1 MQVVIESGSRSWV
14 QEVAVDAPVSIG
26 RALGNV
32 IVLEDTDASRE
43 HCVIER
49 DDEAQHWLRDLESR
63 NGTRLNGRFV
73 KKALLRPGDRIEIGA
88 TAVTFTG
95 VGAAAG
101 QQAVALDEE
110 LRARVREPRGSL
122 GTDALTGLSSFPA
135 LVQALREELAEPGSP
150 LVLIKLDID
159 YLGLINDMFGLRVGD
174 DVIRHAALILQKV
187 SAEHPGRQLLC
198 AREGGGKF
206 AILWTSAGGG
216 GEARAL
222 ADEVRG
228 ALADQPLPGALVQA
242 SLTLSAGVA
251 ENPAGAGSWDALLR
265 RAEAAL
271 AEAKRRGRDQVH
283 VAPTQA
289 EADEPSPRAVADAVR
304 ETRNSGIW
312 AASGLWRPKAG
323 PVDVLKA
330 KPGEAERLAPL
341 LTRSGQS
348 ILGLVAQALGS
359 DLELTPLLELILSV
373 LSETIG
379 ARRGYVLLRGEK
391 GAFQLRAGFDR
402 DAPGTRRQ
410 SAVSQGILREV
421 ERSGSALLVE
431 DALEHALLSQRESVV
446 AEGARSILAAPV
458 SWDDELVG
466 ILYFDDKSRPQAF
479 DATQRDLISAC
490 GSLIGGPIRR
500 HAIHEARA
508 HELQRTRVALARS
521 AGAEKQA
528 ARRYTN
534 IIGRSAAMG
543 RLFSLLD
550 RLAESHH
557 PVLIHGESGTGKELV
572 ASAIHYNGSRADR
585 PFVAENCAAFSETL
599 LEAELFGH
607 VKGSFTGADRN
618 RVGLVEA
625 AHGGTLFLDEIGEM
639 SAAMQAKLLRVLQEG
654 ELRPVGG
661 HEVRKVD
668 VRLICASHR
677 DLRKMVAEGQFREDL
692 YYRVAVMSV
701 DVPPLRE
708 RMEDIPLLID
718 HFLAR
723 ACEEA
728 GRKVPS
734 VSREALQLL
743 CHYQWQG
750 NVRELENECKKL
762 ATLCPD
768 EVSPADLS
776 PKLLGDSV
784 DRPNSALRKLAI
796 NEGAD
801 AFLLMIER
809 GKSLAEVTED
819 IEKELIRR
827 VLGATGGNRSET
839 SRRMGLSRPG
849 LLKKMKRY
857 GIE

>member
-14 QEVAVDAPVSIG
+14 QEVAVDQPISVG

-32 IVLEDTDASRE
+32 IVLEDTDASRN
-43 HCVIER
+43 HCLIER
-49 DDEAQHWLRDLESR
+49 DPDDQHWLRDLESR

-88 TAVTFTG
+88 TAITFTG
-95 VGAAAG
+95 EGVAAA

-122 GTDALTGLSSFPA
+122 GTDALTGLASFPA
-135 LVQALREELAEPGSP
+135 LVHALREELAEPGSP
-150 LVLIKLDID
+150 LLLIKLDVD
-159 YLGLINDMFGLRVGD
+159 YLGLINDMFGLRIGD
-174 DVIRHAALILQKV
+174 DVIRHVGLLIQGV
-187 SAEHPGRQLLC
+187 EAEHPQRQLLC
-198 AREGGGKF
+198 AREAGGKF
-206 AILWTSAGGG
+206 AILWTSAAGGA
-216 GEARAL
+216 EAREL
-222 ADEVRG
+222 ADEIRS
-228 ALADQPLPGALVQA
+228 AIATQPLPGSLVRA

-289 EADEPSPRAVADAVR
+289 EAEEPSPRAVADAVR
-304 ETRNSGIW
+304 ETRSSGIW
-312 AASGLWRPKAG
+312 AASGLWRPKAA
-323 PVDVLKA
+323 PAAL
-330 KPGEAERLAPL
+330 PEASPEATQALAPL
-341 LTRSGQS
+341 LTRSGRS

-373 LSETIG
+373 LGETIG
-379 ARRGYVLLRGEK
+379 ARRGYVLLRGDK
-391 GAFQLRAGFDR
+391 GAFQLRAAFDR

-410 SAVSQGILREV
+410 SAISQGILREV
-421 ERSGSALLVE
+421 EQEGGPVLIE

-458 SWDDELVG
+458 TWNEEVVG
-466 ILYFDDKSRPQAF
+466 ILYFDDKSRPKAF
-479 DATQRDLISAC
+479 SPEQRDLLSAC
-490 GSLIGGPIRR
+490 GSLIAGPIRR

-550 RLAESHH
+550 RLADSHH

-572 ASAIHYNGSRADR
+572 ASAIHYNGGRADR
-585 PFVAENCAAFSETL
+585 PFVAENCAAFSESL

-607 VKGSFTGADRN
+607 VKGSFTGAEQS
-618 RVGLVEA
+618 RVGLIEA
-625 AHGGTLFLDEIGEM
+625 AHGGTLFLDEIAEM
-639 SAAMQAKLLRVLQEG
+639 SPAMQAKLLRVLQEG

-668 VRLICASHR
+668 IRVICASHR
-677 DLRKMVAEGQFREDL
+677 DLRQRVAEGQFREDL
-692 YYRVAVMSV
+692 YYRVAVMTV
-701 DVPPLRE
+701 EVPPLRE
-708 RMEDIPLLID
+708 RMEDIPILID

-723 ACEEA
+723 SCEEA
-728 GRKVPS
+728 RRSVPS

-743 CHYQWQG
+743 CHYEWPG

-768 EVSPADLS
+768 EVSPKDLS
-776 PKLLGDSV
+776 PKLLGDSI

-827 VLGATGGNRSET
+827 VLDATAGNRSET